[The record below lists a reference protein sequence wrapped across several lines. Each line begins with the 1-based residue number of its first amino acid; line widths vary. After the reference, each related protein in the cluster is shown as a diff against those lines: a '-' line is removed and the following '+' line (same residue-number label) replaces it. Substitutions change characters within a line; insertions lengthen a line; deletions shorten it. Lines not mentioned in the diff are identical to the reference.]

1 MSERELAIG
10 GSLAALAAIVV
21 LAIAWLL
28 IAGAGKLTRID
39 LPDARRLHTAPTPR
53 GGGLGMPLAITAAAA
68 VYLALFDRQRVDL
81 WVCVLVL
88 ALPNGVLGVVD
99 DYWPIRSRWKFGIQ
113 FAVAAAFVALGP
125 RVEVLAFPPFGTL
138 ELGPIASIPFTAFW
152 LVWASNVYNFMDG
165 MDGLAAGSGIAFFAT
180 LAALGFW
187 LATDVSAAWVC
198 VFAACACVGFLVVN
212 YPPARIFMGDGG
224 ALYIG
229 ALLGGL
235 AVVLSAQPSGGSHAA
250 TIPFASA
257 VLAMGSFMWDATY
270 TLGMRIVRREKWNLP
285 HKRHLFQRFVTL
297 GWSHGR
303 VRTLFAL
310 LTAIGSAGA
319 LGLAFGGGLGAAIA
333 LGGSMGAFI
342 ATSVLAERM
351 EAKRHAERA
360 TAS

>member
-1 MSERELAIG
+1 MTERALAIG
-10 GSLAALAAIVV
+10 GSLAAITAIVV
-21 LAIAWLL
+21 LCVAWTL

-53 GGGLGMPLAITAAAA
+53 GGGLGMPVAITAAASA
-68 VYLALFDRQRVDL
+68 YLALFDRSRTDL
-81 WVCVLVL
+81 WVCVLGL
-88 ALPNGVLGVVD
+88 SLPNGVLGVID

-113 FAVAAAFVALGP
+113 FAVAGLFVALGP
-125 RVEVLAFPPFGTL
+125 RVEELAFPPFGVI
-138 ELGPIASIPFTAFW
+138 ELGYASIPFTAFW

-165 MDGLAAGSGIAFFAT
+165 MDGLAAGSGLLFFAT

-187 LATDVSAAWVC
+187 LGGDVTAGWIA
-198 VFAACACVGFLVVN
+198 VFGACACMGFLVVN

-235 AVVLSAQPSGGSHAA
+235 AVVLSARGTSSTHATA
-250 TIPFASA
+250 IPFASA

-303 VRTLFAL
+303 VRTLFGML
-310 LTAIGSAGA
+310 GLIGSAGA
-319 LGLAFGGGLGAAIA
+319 LGMGFGGGMGAAVGM
-333 LGGSMGAFI
+333 GGSVGAFV

-351 EAKRHAERA
+351 EGRRKRE
-360 TAS
+360 TVS